1 MVDLKKIYDRHT
13 QVGRK
18 DLGGEAPLNDEIQL
32 ILLIIFLAVWGV
44 DSFWIKQT
52 TFLGAFVPLILRIL
66 LGLFLLFWW
75 GYLTWYGLAV
85 IFGEER
91 ATPNVV
97 RKGPFGY
104 VRHPIYL
111 ASIIFYLGLTAFT
124 FSLASLALSIV
135 AIIYYNF
142 AAIYE
147 EKLLIAKYGDEY
159 KKYMAEVGRL
169 LPKLSS
175 LRH

>member
-1 MVDLKKIYDRHT
+1 MINLKKIYDRRT

-32 ILLIIFLAVWGV
+32 VLLIVFLAVWCI
-44 DSFWIKQT
+44 DSFWIRQT
-52 TFLGAFVPLILRIL
+52 IFLSAFVPLFIRIC
-66 LGLFLLFWW
+66 LGIFLLFWSV
-75 GYLTWYGLAV
+75 YLTWYGLAI

-97 RKGPFGY
+97 RKGPFSY

-111 ASIIFYLGLTAFT
+111 ASILFYLGITALT

-135 AIIYYNF
+135 AMIYYNF

-147 EKLLIAKYGDEY
+147 EKLLITKYGEEY
-159 KKYMAEVGRL
+159 KKYRAEVGRW
-169 LPKLSS
+169 LPKLFK
-175 LRH
+175 

>member
-32 ILLIIFLAVWGV
+32 ILLIIFLVVWCI
-44 DSFWIKQT
+44 DSFWFRQT
-52 TFLGAFVPLILRIL
+52 TFLSTFVPLFIRIL
-66 LGLFLLFWW
+66 LGILFLVWW
-75 GYLTWYGLAV
+75 AYLTWHGLAI

-91 ATPNVV
+91 AMPSVV
-97 RKGPFGY
+97 RNGPFGY

-111 ASIIFYLGLTAFT
+111 ASILFYLGLTAFT
-124 FSLASLALSIV
+124 FSLASFVFIIIT
-135 AIIYYNF
+135 IIYYNF
-142 AAIYE
+142 TAIYE

-159 KKYMAEVGRL
+159 KKYMAEVGRW
-169 LPKLSS
+169 LPKFRNLG
-175 LRH
+175 R